1 MLTTLGSWKDHFF
14 WVSESIVPFKMVWR
28 HPDAILNELEP
39 SDSELDSW
47 FLKSIKACPSRLC
60 PFPEPLLV
68 LTGISKLWD
77 KPDRDPV
84 LMRDGQGMHFG
95 EDAVVRGSE
104 HRFEGSDY
112 VSIPN
117 VKGFVKVPASKQ
129 CTRRSTR
136 RIGAGQPSSSETI
149 DLGDDL
155 EVEDTKVPTDGKKGE
170 LPLVVGKD
178 VKAAGKRLEGESL
191 QQRLL
196 KVPPMLIRGREA
208 LKANMGPLK
217 KETEGFAEKEL
228 AWQNKVHEL
237 TQRHEVEIGK
247 LKQQAEASVKEKEEL
262 EASLAQLAKDNKW
275 LIEQRFQQVVTY
287 LLHSSEFY
295 SALGDVYS
303 KLLTHG
309 RHQGYIAGYDAGAA
323 GSPKD
328 KSPLFQPVA
337 FEMFKNTVVKIERL
351 TYPYVGEVSEC
362 YGKSLSVLQGLKP
375 RGLNEAVCD
384 EVLKSISKKRP
395 HPGDSEDTY
404 SKGGDGSKDSSLE
417 ASEVA
422 AGGRKKRKAKKARD
436 DGGKKD
442 DVVKKDDAAKPTV
455 SDAAK

>member
-1 MLTTLGSWKDHFF
+1 MPW
-14 WVSESIVPFKMVWR
+14 
-28 HPDAILNELEP
+28 LE
-39 SDSELDSW
+39 
-47 FLKSIKACPSRLC
+47 
-60 PFPEPLLV
+60 
-68 LTGISKLWD
+68 
-77 KPDRDPV
+77 
-84 LMRDGQGMHFG
+84 
-95 EDAVVRGSE
+95 
-104 HRFEGSDY
+104 
-112 VSIPN
+112 
-117 VKGFVKVPASKQ
+117 GFVKVPASKQ

-136 RIGAGQPSSSETI
+136 RIGAGQPSTETI

-155 EVEDTKVPTDGKKGE
+155 EVEDTKVPADGKKGE

-196 KVPPMLIRGREA
+196 KVPPMLIRGR
-208 LKANMGPLK
+208 
-217 KETEGFAEKEL
+217 TEGFAEKEL

-337 FEMFKNTVVKIERL
+337 FEMFKNTVVKMERL

-362 YGKSLSVLQGLKP
+362 YGKPLSVLQGLKP